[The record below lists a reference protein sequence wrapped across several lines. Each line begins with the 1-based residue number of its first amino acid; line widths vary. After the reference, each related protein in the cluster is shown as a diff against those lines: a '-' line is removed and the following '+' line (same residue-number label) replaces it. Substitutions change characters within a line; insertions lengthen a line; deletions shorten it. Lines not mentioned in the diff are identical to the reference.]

1 MFIREAKF
9 NREDNKMRINYI
21 EMQDMFDR
29 AFSEYMEARAA
40 KMLNRGTYQYVINAM
55 EQDMESCN
63 VDNIKGIIRV
73 YHNETFNE
81 SVYIVYGRDITKNKH
96 IVHDLLIFVL
106 TGEEATIVFLDNI
119 ATDYKHV
126 DGWPLYNLMTICR
139 VVSRVGTCESL
150 LWAIHMAEEFDPTYM
165 GTICKLEGYQAFDA
179 VYKEIGATLQDSI
192 AKFYED
198 HEFNRKVK
206 DAYYDSLE
214 LVYS

>member
-1 MFIREAKF
+1 
-9 NREDNKMRINYI
+9 MRINYI

-63 VDNIKGIIRV
+63 ADNIKGIIRV

-96 IVHDLLIFVL
+96 IVHELLTFVL

-126 DGWPLYNLMTICR
+126 DGWPLYNLMAICG
-139 VVSRVGTCESL
+139 VVSCVGTDESL

-165 GTICKLEGYQAFDA
+165 GTICKLEGYQVFNA

-198 HEFNRKVK
+198 NEFNMKVK
-206 DAYYDSLE
+206 DAYWGALK

>member
-73 YHNETFNE
+73 YHNEAFNE
-81 SVYIVYGRDITKNKH
+81 SVYIVYGRDITKDKH
-96 IVHDLLIFVL
+96 IVHELLTFVL
-106 TGEEATIVFLDNI
+106 TGEEATIILLDNI
-119 ATDYKHV
+119 ATDYKNV
-126 DGWPLYNLMTICR
+126 DGWPLYNLMAICG
-139 VVSRVGTCESL
+139 VVSCIGTEESL

-179 VYKEIGATLQDSI
+179 VYKEIGATLQESM

-198 HEFNRKVK
+198 RDFNKKVK
-206 DAYYDSLE
+206 DAYYVLLDLPSI
-214 LVYS
+214 

>member
-1 MFIREAKF
+1 
-9 NREDNKMRINYI
+9 MRINYI

-96 IVHDLLIFVL
+96 IVHELLTFVL

-119 ATDYKHV
+119 ATDYKNV

-139 VVSRVGTCESL
+139 VVSSVETCESL

-165 GTICKLEGYQAFDA
+165 RTICKLEGYQPFDV
-179 VYKEIGATLQDSI
+179 VYKEIGATLQESM

-198 HEFNRKVK
+198 RDFNKKVK
-206 DAYYDSLE
+206 HAYYE
-214 LVYS
+214 LLDLPSI